1 MRMDNAVAMLA
12 TAKDC
17 GQPCAPS
24 VAKFSIGTDCAGL
37 HGMWLALE
45 NLGLSSYATDGF
57 WSEWDPSAKAVLEH
71 NFRTRNSYTD
81 MTKRDHSKL
90 PKVTLYS
97 AGFPCTCYST
107 EGKGEGLLSSAG
119 SVGLHCILTVEAS
132 RPKAFFFENTKNLT
146 SKKHE
151 KDFHLI
157 MQALAAIKDAQGH
170 PAYTL
175 YVRVM
180 NTLKQGIPQN
190 RERTYIVGILN
201 KSQRRKFRWPSDVPM
216 MPLDYFLIGDACD
229 PPELPTSMTE
239 QKNYLSSVKEMFS
252 KGMSLTADVVADL
265 GGGFARK
272 NGDSHH
278 LVVGY
283 SPCLT
288 KTRCKSASYYLFSK
302 QRKMQLAEM
311 YKLQGIP
318 VGRVRKPKTVS
329 ESQMRGM
336 LGNTF
341 TVPVVARIVDR
352 ILYAV
357 GTTSEL
363 QCRGYDVDVEAAIWT
378 GPPPAQKLPAKRGS
392 KTGQSQGSGAPPLKN
407 AKRA

>member
-1 MRMDNAVAMLA
+1 
-12 TAKDC
+12 
-17 GQPCAPS
+17 
-24 VAKFSIGTDCAGL
+24 
-37 HGMWLALE
+37 
-45 NLGLSSYATDGF
+45 
-57 WSEWDPSAKAVLEH
+57 
-71 NFRTRNSYTD
+71 
-81 MTKRDHSKL
+81 
-90 PKVTLYS
+90 
-97 AGFPCTCYST
+97 
-107 EGKGEGLLSSAG
+107 
-119 SVGLHCILTVEAS
+119 
-132 RPKAFFFENTKNLT
+132 
-146 SKKHE
+146 
-151 KDFHLI
+151 
-157 MQALAAIKDAQGH
+157 
-170 PAYTL
+170 
-175 YVRVM
+175 
-180 NTLKQGIPQN
+180 
-190 RERTYIVGILN
+190 
-201 KSQRRKFRWPSDVPM
+201 
-216 MPLDYFLIGDACD
+216 
-229 PPELPTSMTE
+229 
-239 QKNYLSSVKEMFS
+239 MFS

-378 GPPPAQKLPAKRGS
+378 GPPPAQKLPAKRVS
-392 KTGQSQGSGAPPLKN
+392 KTGQSQGSGTPPLKK